1 MLFYVIIM
9 SYTDKMLNHLQ
20 SRYMNLDRH
29 VVWIAKNE
37 YCAVFPMWNLSGQLS
52 SYQNY
57 CPDKSKYHTNNS
69 PKDSKYFTYR
79 KAECWV
85 PWGLESLYFDD
96 GPVFVT
102 EGIFDACRL
111 TNHGATALATLTNNP
126 PWDFRN
132 FLSFLPRPVVAVL
145 DNDPAGKKL
154 AKCGDYVETVP
165 QGDLGNSDESY
176 VHYLLNKY

>member
-1 MLFYVIIM
+1 M
-9 SYTDKMLNHLQ
+9 SYTDKMRNHLQ
-20 SRYMNLDRH
+20 SRHMNLDRH
-29 VVWIAKNE
+29 VVWIADDE
-37 YCAVFPMWNLSGQLS
+37 YCAVFPMWNLSGSLVC
-52 SYQNY
+52 YQNY
-57 CPDKSKYHTNNS
+57 SPDKSKYHTNNS

-79 KAECWV
+79 KKECWV

-132 FLSFLPRPVVAVL
+132 FLSFLSRPVVAVL

-165 QGDLGNSDESY
+165 QGDLGDSDESY